1 MADSAA
7 GEGKSRLREDR
18 AGPILER
25 AHSISGEKI
34 LEHKECQVDRTL
46 EREYSASTKEGKSTN
61 VKVEDTLT
69 EPLGNADSVLGRRV
83 HEEINLSGTLRL
95 GGDSSDVTVLLDTG
109 AENSFVNENLLVHF
123 PGLSLEPTHL
133 SVRTLSGELVP
144 ATGRAHLELEV
155 SGSKIEHD
163 FIFMAMTEDVV
174 MGMDIIASHRVEWSW
189 DDHTVCINDV
199 KIPCGMPTKAAKKA
213 KRTVRV
219 VANETMTVPANSEL
233 VMWASIVGKA
243 EEAPE
248 EGLISAQIQ
257 FLKRHP
263 VALASTLVKRVGHL
277 VPVRFLNPTDS
288 AELIVV
294 GENLAILSEVK
305 EVGEQTTGRHASCE
319 ETIEGLPEPLQKI
332 VDETKGS
339 LSEEEQQKV
348 ENLLHS
354 YRDVFAITDQELG
367 RTNVVEHAIHLSE
380 SAPIKQRVRREP
392 MNYQGVVKEELDKM
406 LEKDVI
412 EPSTSPWASPVVLV
426 KKKDGS
432 VRFCIDYR
440 QLNDVTVKDAYPL
453 PKIEENIDAL
463 KGSKWFS
470 TLDLASGYWQ
480 VAMSEEDKE
489 KTAFCTKYGLF
500 QWKVMPFGLCNAP
513 STFERL
519 MERVLQGLQWESAVL
534 YLDDI
539 IVFSGTVDDHI
550 QRLEEVFQR
559 LRGANLRLKPKK
571 CHLFKEEVQF
581 LGHVVSEKGV
591 ATDPEKTKAVQDW
604 ETPRSVKDVKAF
616 LGFTGY
622 YRRFIPNYADKAE
635 PLVSLLR
642 KNVPFQWKEAQR
654 SSFETLKKCL
664 VGPTVLA
671 YPDPKI
677 SFVLDTDASDCGI
690 GGVLSQVQDGVER
703 VVAYGSR
710 SLSAAEKNYCTTR
723 KELLAIVWFM
733 EHFRH
738 YLLGGE
744 FLVRTDHGALR
755 WLLSF
760 KEPEG
765 QIARW
770 LERLQVFNF
779 VIAHRPG
786 TQHGNAD
793 GLSRRPCP
801 ETCKQCTRKMQ
812 LYGNTQLEG
821 GEVRSRTVRT
831 SQMGRRERKRAR
843 QTEPEG
849 EIDNEWLQEI
859 RKWQEEDPIFREM
872 NNWST
877 KRPEWEQV
885 SIQSAE
891 MKYWWSRYPVLFK
904 ENDIWKIKWILE
916 NGKESVKL
924 LIPEKGR
931 DVVMEEHHGARLA
944 GHLGRRRTTLRL
956 KKSPYFWPGIDRA
969 VRLFCAK
976 CETCRTTKPH
986 TKRTVAPLVVRQTTQ
1001 PMDRVGIDV
1010 MGPFPI
1016 TKKGNKCILVV
1027 GDYATKW
1034 LEAYPL
1040 PDHRAETI
1048 AECLVTNFIS
1058 RFGIPRRIHS
1068 DQGRD
1073 FESNLFQEL
1082 CRLLGIDKTRTSPW
1096 QPSSNGYIER
1106 FNATL
1111 QAMLRTEVSD
1121 KQDDWDENIPVLTMA
1136 YRSSVHET
1144 TGETPNMMMLGRE
1157 LPMPSHLLACPDSE
1171 EAVTAVEYVERLK
1184 RKMQEAHESAQKQ
1197 GLAEMRRYKEMHD
1210 KKCFLYDIKE
1220 NQRVWVYHPMR
1231 MAGKSPKLQSAW
1243 EKDVFVT
1250 QKKLGDVT
1258 WLVKNDRTG
1267 KYKVLHV
1274 NKLLPVVGTV
1284 TTRHEPTRNQ
1294 KEITV
1299 KGSPLERVGLG
1310 GLVGENQKELQR
1322 QKESEQEHRR
1332 SPRLKDRV

>member
-1 MADSAA
+1 M
-7 GEGKSRLREDR
+7 
-18 AGPILER
+18 
-25 AHSISGEKI
+25 
-34 LEHKECQVDRTL
+34 
-46 EREYSASTKEGKSTN
+46 
-61 VKVEDTLT
+61 
-69 EPLGNADSVLGRRV
+69 
-83 HEEINLSGTLRL
+83 
-95 GGDSSDVTVLLDTG
+95 
-109 AENSFVNENLLVHF
+109 
-123 PGLSLEPTHL
+123 
-133 SVRTLSGELVP
+133 
-144 ATGRAHLELEV
+144 
-155 SGSKIEHD
+155 
-163 FIFMAMTEDVV
+163 
-174 MGMDIIASHRVEWSW
+174 
-189 DDHTVCINDV
+189 
-199 KIPCGMPTKAAKKA
+199 
-213 KRTVRV
+213 
-219 VANETMTVPANSEL
+219 
-233 VMWASIVGKA
+233 
-243 EEAPE
+243 
-248 EGLISAQIQ
+248 
-257 FLKRHP
+257 
-263 VALASTLVKRVGHL
+263 
-277 VPVRFLNPTDS
+277 
-288 AELIVV
+288 
-294 GENLAILSEVK
+294 
-305 EVGEQTTGRHASCE
+305 
-319 ETIEGLPEPLQKI
+319 
-332 VDETKGS
+332 
-339 LSEEEQQKV
+339 
-348 ENLLHS
+348 
-354 YRDVFAITDQELG
+354 
-367 RTNVVEHAIHLSE
+367 
-380 SAPIKQRVRREP
+380 
-392 MNYQGVVKEELDKM
+392 
-406 LEKDVI
+406 
-412 EPSTSPWASPVVLV
+412 
-426 KKKDGS
+426 
-432 VRFCIDYR
+432 
-440 QLNDVTVKDAYPL
+440 
-453 PKIEENIDAL
+453 
-463 KGSKWFS
+463 
-470 TLDLASGYWQ
+470 
-480 VAMSEEDKE
+480 
-489 KTAFCTKYGLF
+489 
-500 QWKVMPFGLCNAP
+500 
-513 STFERL
+513 
-519 MERVLQGLQWESAVL
+519 
-534 YLDDI
+534 
-539 IVFSGTVDDHI
+539 
-550 QRLEEVFQR
+550 
-559 LRGANLRLKPKK
+559 
-571 CHLFKEEVQF
+571 
-581 LGHVVSEKGV
+581 
-591 ATDPEKTKAVQDW
+591 
-604 ETPRSVKDVKAF
+604 
-616 LGFTGY
+616 
-622 YRRFIPNYADKAE
+622 
-635 PLVSLLR
+635 
-642 KNVPFQWKEAQR
+642 
-654 SSFETLKKCL
+654 
-664 VGPTVLA
+664 
-671 YPDPKI
+671 
-677 SFVLDTDASDCGI
+677 
-690 GGVLSQVQDGVER
+690 
-703 VVAYGSR
+703 
-710 SLSAAEKNYCTTR
+710 
-723 KELLAIVWFM
+723 
-733 EHFRH
+733 
-738 YLLGGE
+738 
-744 FLVRTDHGALR
+744 VRTDHGALR

-770 LERLQVFNF
+770 LERLQVFDF

-843 QTEPEG
+843 QTDPEE

-859 RKWQEEDPIFREM
+859 KSWQEEDPIFREM

-877 KRPEWEQV
+877 ERPEWEHI

-904 ENDIWKIKWILE
+904 ENGIWKIKWILE
-916 NGKESVKL
+916 NGKESVKI

-1157 LPMPSHLLACPDSE
+1157 LPMPSHLLACPDLGE
-1171 EAVTAVEYVERLK
+1171 EVTAVEYVDRLK

-1210 KKCFLYDIKE
+1210 KKCFLYDIQE
-1220 NQRVWVYHPMR
+1220 NQRVWVYHPIR
-1231 MAGKSPKLQSAW
+1231 MAGKSPKLQSVW

-1258 WLVKNDRTG
+1258 WLVKNERTG
-1267 KYKVLHV
+1267 KFKVLHV

-1284 TTRHEPTRNQ
+1284 ATRHEPIRNQ
-1294 KEITV
+1294 KKITV
-1299 KGSPLERVGLG
+1299 KESPLERVGLG
-1310 GLVGENQKELQR
+1310 GLIGENQKELQR
-1322 QKESEQEHRR
+1322 QEESGKERRR
-1332 SPRLKDRV
+1332 SPRLADRV